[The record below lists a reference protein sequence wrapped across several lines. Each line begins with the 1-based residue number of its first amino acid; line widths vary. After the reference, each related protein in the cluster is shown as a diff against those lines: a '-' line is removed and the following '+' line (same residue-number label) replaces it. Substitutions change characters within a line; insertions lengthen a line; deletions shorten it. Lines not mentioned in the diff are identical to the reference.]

1 MGNGPLPEIR
11 SPLLTYA
18 GIVPLTISAQ
28 KLSLVDPVLDLQSP
42 AVRLTRILKLADR
55 QPWY

>member
-1 MGNGPLPEIR
+1 MGNGPLLEIR
-11 SPLLTYA
+11 SSHA

-28 KLSLVDPVLDLQSP
+28 NLSLVDPVLDMQSP

-55 QPWY
+55 QP